1 MLEFGAAFGQMI
13 LKRRCISRAT
23 MSRYQSSQQSAC
35 FRGLPK
41 QWSVVARRLLT
52 HLVFVAALVQFVPVG
67 LTSTRLVADA
77 NPDASANE
85 SLSAEAHAVDCWA
98 TQPTA
103 LTRVSGEK
111 SNELEPL
118 AGSLSG
124 FLSTVADLNFL
135 HHWKANLDLGD
146 HRRCLVTL
154 VNLNVRLQV

>member
-1 MLEFGAAFGQMI
+1 M
-13 LKRRCISRAT
+13 T
-23 MSRYQSSQQSAC
+23 RYQSSQQSAC
-35 FRGLPK
+35 FGGLPK

-67 LTSTRLVADA
+67 LTSTRLAADS
-77 NPDASANE
+77 NPDTSVTE
-85 SLSAEAHAVDCWA
+85 SLSAEVHAVNCWA

-118 AGSLSG
+118 AGGLTT
-124 FLSTVADLNFL
+124 FLSTVVDPNFL
-135 HHWKANLDLGD
+135 NHWKARFNGGD